1 VGLLRK
7 SIQKA
12 FLSIALILVLLTTTV
27 TADTFTFKSPGGE
40 TEKSETA
47 EKIEMMM
54 DVIKNEYYK
63 DVKDEELLDGAIKG
77 MFEVL
82 DPHSTYFSE
91 EEFNDF
97 MTDLSGEI
105 IGIGV
110 QIEKK
115 DNGVTVVAPIEGTPA
130 YKAGIKTGDI
140 IVDVDGTD
148 ILGYTT
154 DKAAKLIRGEEGTS
168 VKIGVRRDGISGIVY
183 YELVRE
189 AIEINPVKYEI
200 KDGSIG
206 FLRITEFNQNTGKKV
221 AEAVAAFEDRGVK
234 GVIIDLRGNPGGLLD
249 EVVDVC
255 KLLIPKGPIVKIQEK
270 DKITKTYDSE
280 LEEAP
285 FKLAVLVNGGSASA
299 SEIMAGAIKD
309 TKTGILIGEKTYGK
323 GTVQHTM
330 RVQGGG
336 GAKLTI
342 ANYLTPSGFSLDGIG
357 ITPDIEVKA
366 NDANAAAGYAPI
378 KGDRSIKSGI
388 IGLDV
393 LGAQQRLS
401 NIGYDPKKL
410 DGIFGPLTKAA
421 VLAFQKENN
430 LEQDASIDPEDIKVL
445 QSKLAEKLST
455 NDPQLDRAITEIQ
468 KLLEAGQ

>member
-1 VGLLRK
+1 LRK